1 MASTAQGSIGTGDFL
16 GQTFKIF
23 GDARNDA
30 LTYILVIGGLS
41 ALGVI
46 LGWTETTAT
55 SLGWSAGF
63 SIDQTDT
70 LASGLFEIVAAIIGI
85 VAGYMLLRR
94 YLAAQGRQRVDDNRF
109 WPYLGTA
116 ILSGIAIGLGIL
128 FLVVPGLFLMVR
140 WAASSG
146 FVIGRGEGV
155 TDSLKASWHA
165 TKGHGWGIFLAALVL
180 FIGGVAIAGI
190 VGGGLAAI
198 NATLGGVL
206 SAFIEAA
213 FGAMLMA
220 FGIGVY
226 TLVADDARQTA
237 EVFE

>member
-1 MASTAQGSIGTGDFL
+1 MAGDIGTGGFL
-16 GQTFKIF
+16 GQAFKVF
-23 GDARNDA
+23 GDARNEA

-46 LGWTETTAT
+46 LGLSDPAAGT
-55 SLGWSAGF
+55 LGLRRGF
-63 SIDQTDT
+63 FVDRTDT
-70 LASGLFEIVAAIIGI
+70 LGSGLFQIVASVIGI
-85 VAGYMLLRR
+85 IAGYMLLRR

-116 ILSGIAIGLGIL
+116 IVSGIAIGLGMIL
-128 FLVVPGLFLMVR
+128 LIVPGLFLMVR

-213 FGAMLMA
+213 FGAVLMA